1 MAQAGTVW
9 VDVRGD
15 MSKFASDV
23 AGGAKK
29 AGASVTSAL
38 GSGAKTVVSDLG
50 TAAGVTGIAIAGIG
64 AAAVKTSTD
73 FNAAMSGV
81 GAVANASAGELESLR
96 DAALKAGADT
106 VFSASEAATAQ
117 AELVKAGVSVS
128 DTLGGAL
135 TGSLSL
141 AAAGQ
146 LELADAATISAQAMN
161 IFELS
166 GADVGHI
173 ADVLAAG
180 ANKSAADVGQLG
192 DALRQGGLV
201 AKQTG
206 LSMEETVG
214 VLSLFADNALI
225 GSDAGTSLKT
235 MLQRLVPQSD
245 EAAEAMKE
253 MGLQFFDA
261 QGAFVGIDEVAAQLQ
276 TSLAGLSDEQR
287 QNALTT
293 LFGSDAVRG
302 ASILMEGGKAA
313 VDEYTAAVNDMG
325 AAQRMAAAQTDNLK
339 GDIEAFSG
347 AVETSLINIGDLSD
361 SALREITQAGTGLV
375 NVFNEFATTPAW
387 DAIERNISGLTAGA
401 GDQLDGIAD
410 GIRDVLMAIDPA
422 EIDRVFSKATEGLST
437 IREAA
442 RGAEGVIAGLGL
454 SLAGLGASA
463 VLGPLGG
470 IIPTISPITGV
481 LGGLVLGSEEGR
493 DALFELG
500 KQAAAFATGP
510 GADLLESL
518 SGLAIELSGA
528 VASALEDVGGAVID
542 AASQL
547 GPVLGDSI
555 DQLGPPLADLVE
567 SLGELTG
574 EVLPLLADFV
584 GAVLPPAVDVF
595 GAGLSVA
602 AGAVGLLAENTELLV
617 PALAA
622 VAALKFADQFRGI
635 GDVVKGAATNVGTF
649 RDAIGQ
655 IAATQNVSKLE
666 ALKGVAGATAKE
678 VGGLAGGFLAAN
690 GPLIALTGA
699 VALGATVWQNY
710 SQNVADVKDISN
722 DLSAALEQ
730 TRSEFAKTTEE
741 RSRQVFVDKDALN
754 TVNEA
759 KLSLADLTEV
769 AAAYSEEVQ
778 GLDELFEIN
787 TAGQFGD
794 PESINDFREA
804 IEELPGPVRD
814 VASAIF
820 DMYAAGDIGYQETLR
835 FFEALDELAQGTA
848 ASTEDAKDKFT
859 SMAQEAAAAGKIT
872 ADELAGILEQISTAE
887 TPDELN
893 TAFNDLAALLG
904 VTTSEAKAAA
914 DEMQRL
920 IDLIDKLSNSER
932 DADEASRRLAE
943 TRDRVTT
950 SFTENGAGIDANT
963 EAGRKNADAIQAQI
977 EASERLSEAQALL
990 DPTGQQSTLTLIA
1003 QRQAL
1008 EELAAQGLLTAEELA
1023 RLIDIYNL
1031 TDQDI
1036 QATVS
1041 ADVSQAEA
1049 SLAEVQAEFNKVK
1062 DDLEVPVQTE
1072 IQALIDQ
1079 GKYAEAEARLAQLE
1093 RDRVV
1098 SIKATVTTS
1107 ANSVVIATEK
1117 AINMDI
1123 NGNGVIG
1130 MASGGV
1136 VKNRNQIKLPGFGTD
1151 TELIMATPGE
1161 HVMPAGRVAEPGML
1175 PLLEGLRAGVIDPKS
1190 VQGYEMGGLVSDAA
1204 PVMPIELTRTSEN
1217 ELRVID
1223 SMSTAG
1229 VEQRLDTLAAHMEAL
1244 ADSMSA
1250 VATRQLPRP
1259 IIDVRATADVQ
1270 VTAQQ
1275 RARGMRS
1282 GD

>member
-9 VDVRGD
+9 VTVRGD

-29 AGASVTSAL
+29 AGTSISSAL

-50 TAAGVTGIAIAGIG
+50 TAAGVTAVAIGGIG
-64 AAAVKTSTD
+64 LAAVKTSTD

-81 GAVANASAGELESLR
+81 GAVANASVAEMESLR
-96 DAALKAGADT
+96 DAALKAGAET
-106 VFSASEAATAQ
+106 VFSASQAADAQ

-161 IFELS
+161 IFGLGGSE
-166 GADVGHI
+166 VGRI

-245 EAAEAMKE
+245 EAAEAMKA

-261 QGAFVGIDEVAAQLQ
+261 QGAFVGIDEVAGQLQ
-276 TSLAGLSDEQR
+276 TALAGLSDEQR
-287 QNALTT
+287 QSALAT

-347 AVETSLINIGDLSD
+347 AVETSLINLGDLSD
-361 SALREITQAGTGLV
+361 SALREITQAGTGMV

-387 DAIERNISGLTAGA
+387 DAIERNIEGLTAGA
-401 GDQLDGIAD
+401 GSQLDGLAD
-410 GIRDVLMAIDPA
+410 GLRDVLMSIDPA

-442 RGAEGVIAGLGL
+442 RGAEGVIAGLGV

-481 LGGLVLGSEEGR
+481 LGGLVLGSEDGR
-493 DALFELG
+493 NALLSLG
-500 KQAAAFATGP
+500 KQAGAFATGP
-510 GADLLESL
+510 GAELLDSL
-518 SGLAIELSGA
+518 SGLAVEMSGG
-528 VASALEDVGGAVID
+528 VASALEDIGGAVID
-542 AASQL
+542 AAAQL
-547 GPVLGDSI
+547 GPVLSESI

-567 SLGELTG
+567 NLGELTA
-574 EVLPLLADFV
+574 EVLPVLADLA
-584 GAVLPPAVDVF
+584 GTVLPPAVDVL
-595 GAGLSVA
+595 GAGLSIA

-622 VAALKFADQFRGI
+622 FAAIKFADQFRGI
-635 GDVVKGAATNVGTF
+635 GSAMSSAVAGVGSF

-655 IAATQNVSKLE
+655 IAATQNVSKLD
-666 ALKGVAGATAKE
+666 ALRGVAGATVKE

-699 VALGATVWQNY
+699 AVIGATVWQNY

-741 RSRQVFVDKDALN
+741 RSRQVFVDKDALD

-778 GLDELFEIN
+778 GLDELFQIN
-787 TAGQFGD
+787 TAGGG

-848 ASTEDAKDKFT
+848 ASTEAAKEKFT

-872 ADELAGILEQISTAE
+872 ADELAGILEQISNAK

-893 TAFNDLAALLG
+893 AAFNDLAALLG

-943 TRDRVTT
+943 TRDRVSK
-950 SFTENGAGIDANT
+950 SFAENGAGIDANT

-990 DPTGQQSTLTLIA
+990 DPSGQQSTLTLLA
-1003 QRQAL
+1003 QRAAL

-1041 ADVSQAEA
+1041 ADVTAAEA

-1093 RDRVV
+1093 RDRVAT
-1098 SIKATVTTS
+1098 IKVTVATA

-1130 MASGGV
+1130 RAAGGTVWPGQPFIVGEKGPELGFFPRSGGMIDA
-1136 VKNRNQIKLPGFGTD
+1136 QT
-1151 TELIMATPGE
+1151 TERLLKGE
-1161 HVMPAGRVAEPGML
+1161 SSSL
-1175 PLLEGLRAGVIDPKS
+1175 TLDPLLAEVAAQRGELRA
-1190 VQGYEMGGLVSDAA
+1190 LVDAITA
-1204 PVMPIELTRTSEN
+1204 VVTRPQ
-1217 ELRVID
+1217 
-1223 SMSTAG
+1223 A
-1229 VEQRLDTLAAHMEAL
+1229 
-1244 ADSMSA
+1244 
-1250 VATRQLPRP
+1250 RP
-1259 IIDVRATADVQ
+1259 IIDVRASSDVL

-1275 RARGMRS
+1275 RARGARS

>member
-50 TAAGVTGIAIAGIG
+50 TAAGVTAVAIGGIG
-64 AAAVKTSTD
+64 LAAVKTSTD

-81 GAVANASAGELESLR
+81 GAVANASAEDLEKLR
-96 DAALKAGADT
+96 DSALKAGADT
-106 VFSASEAATAQ
+106 VFSASQAAEAQ

-161 IFELS
+161 IFGLG
-166 GADVGHI
+166 GADVSHI

-180 ANKSAADVGQLG
+180 ANKSAADGGQRG
-192 DALRQGGLV
+192 DALRQGGLI

-245 EAAEAMKE
+245 EAAEAMKN

-347 AVETSLINIGDLSD
+347 AVETSLINLGDLSD

-493 DALFELG
+493 DALIGLG
-500 KQAAAFATGP
+500 KQAGAFATGP

-699 VALGATVWQNY
+699 AVIGATVWQNY

-741 RSRQVFVDKDALN
+741 RSRQVFVDKDALD

-787 TAGQFGD
+787 AGSGD

-848 ASTEDAKDKFT
+848 ASTEAAKEKFT

-872 ADELAGILEQISTAE
+872 ADELAGILEQISNAK

-893 TAFNDLAALLG
+893 AAFNDLAALLG
-904 VTTSEAKAAA
+904 VTESQAKAAA
-914 DEMQRL
+914 EQMQRL

-932 DADEASRRLAE
+932 DADEAGRRLAE
-943 TRDRVTT
+943 TRDRVMA
-950 SFTENGAGIDANT
+950 SFAQNGAGIDANT

-990 DPTGQQSTLTLIA
+990 DPSGQQSTLTLLA
-1003 QRQAL
+1003 QRAAL

-1130 MASGGV
+1130 RAAGGTVWPGQPFIVGEKGPELGFFPRSGGMIDA
-1136 VKNRNQIKLPGFGTD
+1136 QT
-1151 TELIMATPGE
+1151 TERLLKGE
-1161 HVMPAGRVAEPGML
+1161 SSSL
-1175 PLLEGLRAGVIDPKS
+1175 TLDPLLAEVAAQRGELRA
-1190 VQGYEMGGLVSDAA
+1190 LVDAITA
-1204 PVMPIELTRTSEN
+1204 VVTRPQ
-1217 ELRVID
+1217 
-1223 SMSTAG
+1223 A
-1229 VEQRLDTLAAHMEAL
+1229 
-1244 ADSMSA
+1244 
-1250 VATRQLPRP
+1250 RP
-1259 IIDVRATADVQ
+1259 IIDVRASSDVL

-1275 RARGMRS
+1275 RARGARS

>member
-50 TAAGVTGIAIAGIG
+50 TAAGVTAVAIGGIG
-64 AAAVKTSTD
+64 LAAVKTSTD

-81 GAVANASAGELESLR
+81 GAVANASAEDLEKLR
-96 DAALKAGADT
+96 DSALKAGADT
-106 VFSASEAATAQ
+106 VFSASQAAEAQ

-161 IFELS
+161 IFGLG
-166 GADVGHI
+166 GADVSHI

-192 DALRQGGLV
+192 DALRQGGLI

-245 EAAEAMKE
+245 EAAEAMKN

-347 AVETSLINIGDLSD
+347 AVETSLINLGDLSD

-574 EVLPLLADFV
+574 EVLPVLADLA
-584 GAVLPPAVDVF
+584 GTVLPPAVDVL
-595 GAGLSVA
+595 GAGLSIA

-622 VAALKFADQFRGI
+622 FAAIKFADQFRGI

-699 VALGATVWQNY
+699 AVIGATVWQNY

-741 RSRQVFVDKDALN
+741 RSRQVFVDKDALD

-787 TAGQFGD
+787 TAAGFGD
-794 PESINDFREA
+794 PESINDFRDA

-848 ASTEDAKDKFT
+848 ASTEAAKEKFT

-872 ADELAGILEQISTAE
+872 ADELAGILEQISNAK

-893 TAFNDLAALLG
+893 AAFNDLAALLG
-904 VTTSEAKAAA
+904 VTESQAKAAA
-914 DEMQRL
+914 EQMQRL

-932 DADEASRRLAE
+932 DADEAGRRLAE
-943 TRDRVTT
+943 TRDRVMA
-950 SFTENGAGIDANT
+950 SFAQNGAGIDANT

-990 DPTGQQSTLTLIA
+990 DPTGQQSTLTLLA
-1003 QRQAL
+1003 QRAAL

-1041 ADVSQAEA
+1041 ADVTAAEA

-1130 MASGGV
+1130 RAAGGAVWPGQPFIVGEKGPELGFFPRSGGMV
-1136 VKNRNQIKLPGFGTD
+1136 DAET
-1151 TELIMATPGE
+1151 TERLLKGE
-1161 HVMPAGRVAEPGML
+1161 SSSL
-1175 PLLEGLRAGVIDPKS
+1175 TLDPLLAEVAAQRSEIRA
-1190 VQGYEMGGLVSDAA
+1190 LVDA
-1204 PVMPIELTRTSEN
+1204 IT
-1217 ELRVID
+1217 
-1223 SMSTAG
+1223 
-1229 VEQRLDTLAAHMEAL
+1229 
-1244 ADSMSA
+1244 A
-1250 VATRQLPRP
+1250 VATRPQARP
-1259 IIDVRATADVQ
+1259 IIDVRASSDVL

-1275 RARGMRS
+1275 RARGARS

>member
-50 TAAGVTGIAIAGIG
+50 TAAGVTAVAIGGIG
-64 AAAVKTSTD
+64 LAAVKTSTD

-81 GAVANASAGELESLR
+81 GAVANASAEDLEKLR
-96 DAALKAGADT
+96 DSALKAGADT
-106 VFSASEAATAQ
+106 VFSASQAAEAQ

-161 IFELS
+161 IFGLG
-166 GADVGHI
+166 GADVSHI

-180 ANKSAADVGQLG
+180 ANKSAADVKQLG

-201 AKQTG
+201 ASQLGIG
-206 LSMEETVG
+206 LEDTIG
-214 VLSLFADNALI
+214 TLSLFADNALI
-225 GSDAGTSLKT
+225 GSDAGTSFKT
-235 MLQRLVPQSD
+235 MLQRFNPASK
-245 EAAEAMKE
+245 EAAGE
-253 MGLQFFDA
+253 MAKLGLSLYDA
-261 QGAFVGIDEVAAQLQ
+261 EGNFVGLEEAAQRLQ
-276 TSLAGLSDEQR
+276 DAMSGLTQEQR
-287 QNALTT
+287 NASMNQI
-293 LFGSDAVRG
+293 FGADAIRAANLLYEAGAAGIREYTDAV
-302 ASILMEGGKAA
+302 
-313 VDEYTAAVNDMG
+313 DDQG

-347 AVETSLINIGDLSD
+347 AVETSLINLGDLSD

-666 ALKGVAGATAKE
+666 ALRGVAGATVKE
-678 VGGLAGGFLAAN
+678 VGGLASGFLAAN

-699 VALGATVWQNY
+699 VALGAAAFQQYAEN
-710 SQNVADVKDISN
+710 SADVRQGADDLAAAIQSTRDEFEGLN
-722 DLSAALEQ
+722 DDTMRGWFE
-730 TRSEFAKTTEE
+730 
-741 RSRQVFVDKDALN
+741 DKDALDSL
-754 TVNEA
+754 NELG
-759 KLSLADLTEV
+759 LSFDEITALAIESGDAL
-769 AAAYSEEVQ
+769 S
-778 GLDELFEIN
+778 GLDTIFKDVYSNNTGTIGKFRKALDEADVPAELRDMAVALVELE
-787 TAGQFGD
+787 TASDG
-794 PESINDFREA
+794 SVN
-804 IEELPGPVRD
+804 RD
-814 VASAIF
+814 AVL
-820 DMYAAGDIGYQETLR
+820 D
-835 FFEALDELAQGTA
+835 FFEALDEVTQKTA
-848 ASTEDAKDKFT
+848 GGIDKARE
-859 SMAQEAAAAGKIT
+859 SLRSIAQEAEAAGKLT
-872 ADELAGILEQISTAE
+872 AGELTSLLDQIANAK
-887 TPDELN
+887 TPEELQAVFAKLN
-893 TAFNDLAALLG
+893 ELLG

-943 TRDRVTT
+943 TRDRVMA
-950 SFTENGAGIDANT
+950 SFAQNGAGIDANT

-990 DPTGQQSTLTLIA
+990 DPSGQQSTLTLLA
-1003 QRQAL
+1003 QRAAL

-1093 RDRVV
+1093 RDRVAT
-1098 SIKATVTTS
+1098 IKVTVATA

-1130 MASGGV
+1130 RAAGGTVWPGQPFIVGEKGPELGFFPRSGGMIDA
-1136 VKNRNQIKLPGFGTD
+1136 QT
-1151 TELIMATPGE
+1151 TERLLKGE
-1161 HVMPAGRVAEPGML
+1161 SSSL
-1175 PLLEGLRAGVIDPKS
+1175 TLDPLLAEVAAQRGELRA
-1190 VQGYEMGGLVSDAA
+1190 LVDAITA
-1204 PVMPIELTRTSEN
+1204 VVTRPQ
-1217 ELRVID
+1217 
-1223 SMSTAG
+1223 A
-1229 VEQRLDTLAAHMEAL
+1229 
-1244 ADSMSA
+1244 
-1250 VATRQLPRP
+1250 RP
-1259 IIDVRATADVQ
+1259 IIDVRASSDVL

-1275 RARGMRS
+1275 RARGARS

>member
-50 TAAGVTGIAIAGIG
+50 TAAGVTAVAIGGIG
-64 AAAVKTSTD
+64 LAAVKTSTD

-81 GAVANASAGELESLR
+81 GAVANASAEDLEKLR
-96 DAALKAGADT
+96 DSALKAGADT
-106 VFSASEAATAQ
+106 VFSASQAAEAQ

-161 IFELS
+161 IFGLG
-166 GADVGHI
+166 GADVSHI

-192 DALRQGGLV
+192 DALRQGGLI

-245 EAAEAMKE
+245 EAAEAMKN

-347 AVETSLINIGDLSD
+347 AVETSLINLGDLSD

-574 EVLPLLADFV
+574 EVLPVLADLA
-584 GAVLPPAVDVF
+584 GTVLPPAVDVL
-595 GAGLSVA
+595 GAGLSIA

-622 VAALKFADQFRGI
+622 FAAIKFADQFRGI

-666 ALKGVAGATAKE
+666 ALKGVAGATVKE

-699 VALGATVWQNY
+699 AVIGATVWQNY

-778 GLDELFEIN
+778 GLDELFQIN
-787 TAGQFGD
+787 TAGGG

-872 ADELAGILEQISTAE
+872 ADELAGILDQISNAK

-893 TAFNDLAALLG
+893 AAFNDLAALLG

-920 IDLIDKLSNSER
+920 IDLMDKLSNSER
-932 DADEASRRLAE
+932 DADEAGRRLAE
-943 TRDRVTT
+943 TRDRVMA
-950 SFTENGAGIDANT
+950 SFAQNGAGIDANT

-990 DPTGQQSTLTLIA
+990 DPTGQQSTLTLLA
-1003 QRQAL
+1003 QRAAL

-1130 MASGGV
+1130 RAAGGAVWPGQPFIVGEKGPELGFFPRSGGMV
-1136 VKNRNQIKLPGFGTD
+1136 DAET
-1151 TELIMATPGE
+1151 TERLLKGE
-1161 HVMPAGRVAEPGML
+1161 SSSL
-1175 PLLEGLRAGVIDPKS
+1175 TLDPLLAEVAAQRGELRA
-1190 VQGYEMGGLVSDAA
+1190 LVDAITA
-1204 PVMPIELTRTSEN
+1204 VVTRPQ
-1217 ELRVID
+1217 
-1223 SMSTAG
+1223 A
-1229 VEQRLDTLAAHMEAL
+1229 
-1244 ADSMSA
+1244 
-1250 VATRQLPRP
+1250 RP
-1259 IIDVRATADVQ
+1259 IIDVRASSDVL

-1275 RARGMRS
+1275 RARGARS

>member
-50 TAAGVTGIAIAGIG
+50 TAAGVTAVAIGGIG
-64 AAAVKTSTD
+64 LAAVKTSTD

-81 GAVANASAGELESLR
+81 GAVANASAEDLEKLR
-96 DAALKAGADT
+96 DSALKAGADT
-106 VFSASEAATAQ
+106 VFSASQAAEAQ

-161 IFELS
+161 IFGLG
-166 GADVGHI
+166 GADVSHI

-180 ANKSAADVGQLG
+180 ANKSAADVKQLG

-201 AKQTG
+201 ASQLGIG
-206 LSMEETVG
+206 LEDTIG
-214 VLSLFADNALI
+214 TLSLFADNALI
-225 GSDAGTSLKT
+225 GSDAGTSFKT
-235 MLQRLVPQSD
+235 MLQRFNPASK
-245 EAAEAMKE
+245 EAAGE
-253 MGLQFFDA
+253 MTKLGLSFYDA
-261 QGAFVGIDEVAAQLQ
+261 EGNFVGLEEAAQRLQ
-276 TSLAGLSDEQR
+276 DAMSGLTQEQR
-287 QNALTT
+287 NASMNQI
-293 LFGSDAVRG
+293 FGADAIRAANLLYEAGAAGIREYTDAV
-302 ASILMEGGKAA
+302 
-313 VDEYTAAVNDMG
+313 DDQG

-347 AVETSLINIGDLSD
+347 AVETSLINIGDLAD
-361 SALREITQAGTGLV
+361 SSLREITQAGTGLV

-387 DAIERNISGLTAGA
+387 DAIQRNIEGLTAGA
-401 GDQLDGIAD
+401 GSQLDGIAD

-699 VALGATVWQNY
+699 AVIGATVWQNY

-741 RSRQVFVDKDALN
+741 RSRQVFVDKDALD

-778 GLDELFEIN
+778 GLDELFQIN
-787 TAGQFGD
+787 TAGGFGD
-794 PESINDFREA
+794 PESINDFRDA

-848 ASTEDAKDKFT
+848 ASTEAAKEKFT

-872 ADELAGILEQISTAE
+872 ADELAGILEQISNAK

-893 TAFNDLAALLG
+893 AAFNDLAALLG
-904 VTTSEAKAAA
+904 VTESQAKAAA
-914 DEMQRL
+914 EQMQRL

-932 DADEASRRLAE
+932 DADEAGRRLAE
-943 TRDRVTT
+943 TRDRVMA
-950 SFTENGAGIDANT
+950 SFAQNGAGIDANT

-990 DPTGQQSTLTLIA
+990 DPTGQQSTLTLLA
-1003 QRQAL
+1003 QRAAL
-1008 EELAAQGLLTAEELA
+1008 EELATQGLLTAEELA

-1041 ADVSQAEA
+1041 ADVTAAEA

-1130 MASGGV
+1130 RAAGGTVWPGQPFIVGEKGPELGFFPRSGGMIDA
-1136 VKNRNQIKLPGFGTD
+1136 QT
-1151 TELIMATPGE
+1151 TERLLKGE
-1161 HVMPAGRVAEPGML
+1161 SSSL
-1175 PLLEGLRAGVIDPKS
+1175 TLDPLLAEVAAQRGELRA
-1190 VQGYEMGGLVSDAA
+1190 LVDAITA
-1204 PVMPIELTRTSEN
+1204 VVTRPQ
-1217 ELRVID
+1217 
-1223 SMSTAG
+1223 A
-1229 VEQRLDTLAAHMEAL
+1229 
-1244 ADSMSA
+1244 
-1250 VATRQLPRP
+1250 RP
-1259 IIDVRATADVQ
+1259 IIDVRASSDVL

-1275 RARGMRS
+1275 RARGARS

>member
-9 VDVRGD
+9 VTVRGD

-50 TAAGVTGIAIAGIG
+50 TAAGVTSLAIGGIG
-64 AAAVKTSTD
+64 LAAVKTSTD

-106 VFSASEAATAQ
+106 VFSASEAASAQ

-161 IFELS
+161 IFGLG
-166 GADVGHI
+166 GADVSHI

-245 EAAEAMKE
+245 EAAEAMKA

-287 QNALTT
+287 QSALAT

-325 AAQRMAAAQTDNLK
+325 AAQRMSAAQTDNLK

-347 AVETSLINIGDLSD
+347 AVETSLINLGDLSD
-361 SALREITQAGTGLV
+361 SALREITQAGTGMV

-387 DAIERNISGLTAGA
+387 DAIERNIEGLTAGA
-401 GDQLDGIAD
+401 GSQLDGLAD
-410 GIRDVLMAIDPA
+410 GLRDVLMSIDPA

-442 RGAEGVIAGLGL
+442 RGAEGVIAGLGV

-481 LGGLVLGSEEGR
+481 LGGLVLGSEGGR
-493 DALFELG
+493 NALIGLG
-500 KQAAAFATGP
+500 KQAGAFATGP
-510 GADLLESL
+510 GADLLDSL
-518 SGLAIELSGA
+518 SGLAVEMSGA
-528 VASALEDVGGAVID
+528 VTSALEDVGGAVID
-542 AASQL
+542 AAGQL
-547 GPVLGDSI
+547 GPVLSESI

-567 SLGELTG
+567 NLGELTA
-574 EVLPLLADFV
+574 EVLPVLADLA
-584 GAVLPPAVDVF
+584 GTVLPPAVDVL

-602 AGAVGLLAENTELLV
+602 AGAVGLLADNTELLI
-617 PALAA
+617 PALATF
-622 VAALKFADQFRGI
+622 AAIKFADQFRGI
-635 GDVVKGAATNVGTF
+635 GSAMSTAVEGVGSF

-666 ALKGVAGATAKE
+666 ALRGVAGATVKE

-699 VALGATVWQNY
+699 VALGAAAFQQYAEN
-710 SQNVADVKDISN
+710 SADVRQGADDLAAAIQSTRDEFEGLN
-722 DLSAALEQ
+722 DDTMRGWFE
-730 TRSEFAKTTEE
+730 
-741 RSRQVFVDKDALN
+741 DKDALDSLN
-754 TVNEA
+754 ELGLSFDEITALAIESGDAVSGLDTIFKDVYANNTGTIGKFRKALDDADVPAEIRDMAVALVELETASDGTVNRDA
-759 KLSLADLTEV
+759 V
-769 AAAYSEEVQ
+769 
-778 GLDELFEIN
+778 LD
-787 TAGQFGD
+787 
-794 PESINDFREA
+794 
-804 IEELPGPVRD
+804 
-814 VASAIF
+814 
-820 DMYAAGDIGYQETLR
+820 
-835 FFEALDELAQGTA
+835 FFEALDEVTQKTA
-848 ASTEDAKDKFT
+848 GGIDKARE
-859 SMAQEAAAAGKIT
+859 SLRSIAQEAEAAGKLT
-872 ADELAGILEQISTAE
+872 AGELTSLLDQIANAK
-887 TPDELN
+887 TPEELQAVFAKLN
-893 TAFNDLAALLG
+893 ELLG
-904 VTTSEAKAAA
+904 VTTSQAKAAA

-943 TRDRVTT
+943 TRDRVTA

-977 EASERLSEAQALL
+977 EASERLAEAQALL
-990 DPTGQQSTLTLIA
+990 DPTGQQSTLTLLA
-1003 QRQAL
+1003 QRAAL

-1041 ADVSQAEA
+1041 ADVTAAEA

-1062 DDLEVPVQTE
+1062 DDLETPVQTE

-1079 GKYAEAEARLAQLE
+1079 GKYAEAEAKLAQLE

-1098 SIKATVTTS
+1098 SIKATITTAVGGVVAEVEKVTG
-1107 ANSVVIATEK
+1107 I
-1117 AINMDI
+1117 DI
-1123 NGNGVIG
+1123 NANGVIG
-1130 MASGGV
+1130 RAAGGPVWPGQPFLVGEDGPELGFFPRNGQIIDAETTERLLSPDPQALTLDPLLAEVRALREAIGSSASTGV
-1136 VKNRNQIKLPGFGTD
+1136 TIGDVTVVTP
-1151 TELIMATPGE
+1151 EPEATP
-1161 HVMPAGRVAEPGML
+1161 
-1175 PLLEGLRAGVIDPKS
+1175 
-1190 VQGYEMGGLVSDAA
+1190 
-1204 PVMPIELTRTSEN
+1204 
-1217 ELRVID
+1217 
-1223 SMSTAG
+1223 
-1229 VEQRLDTLAAHMEAL
+1229 
-1244 ADSMSA
+1244 
-1250 VATRQLPRP
+1250 RQL
-1259 IIDVRATADVQ
+1259 VRAALL
-1270 VTAQQ
+1270 AK
-1275 RARGMRS
+1275 AML
-1282 GD
+1282 

>member
-161 IFELS
+161 IFEL
-166 GADVGHI
+166 GGQDVSHI

-794 PESINDFREA
+794 PESINDFRDA

-1130 MASGGV
+1130 RAAGGTVWPGQPFIVGEKGPELGFFPRSGGMIDA
-1136 VKNRNQIKLPGFGTD
+1136 QT
-1151 TELIMATPGE
+1151 TERLLKGE
-1161 HVMPAGRVAEPGML
+1161 SSSL
-1175 PLLEGLRAGVIDPKS
+1175 TLDPLLAEVAAQRGELRA
-1190 VQGYEMGGLVSDAA
+1190 LVDAITA
-1204 PVMPIELTRTSEN
+1204 VVTRPQ
-1217 ELRVID
+1217 
-1223 SMSTAG
+1223 A
-1229 VEQRLDTLAAHMEAL
+1229 
-1244 ADSMSA
+1244 
-1250 VATRQLPRP
+1250 RP
-1259 IIDVRATADVQ
+1259 IIDVRASSDVL

>member
-50 TAAGVTGIAIAGIG
+50 TAAGVTAVAIGGIG
-64 AAAVKTSTD
+64 LAAVKTSTD

-81 GAVANASAGELESLR
+81 GAVANASAEDLEKLR
-96 DAALKAGADT
+96 DSALKAGADT
-106 VFSASEAATAQ
+106 VFSASQAAEAQ

-161 IFELS
+161 IFELG
-166 GADVGHI
+166 GADVSHI

-192 DALRQGGLV
+192 DALRQGGLI

-302 ASILMEGGKAA
+302 ASILMEGGKTA

-500 KQAAAFATGP
+500 KQAGAFATGP

-699 VALGATVWQNY
+699 AVIGATVWQNY

-741 RSRQVFVDKDALN
+741 RSRQVFVDKDALD

-848 ASTEDAKDKFT
+848 ASTEAAKEKFT

-872 ADELAGILEQISTAE
+872 ADELAGILEQISNAK

-893 TAFNDLAALLG
+893 AAFNDLAALLG
-904 VTTSEAKAAA
+904 VTESQAKAAA
-914 DEMQRL
+914 EQMQRL

-943 TRDRVTT
+943 TRDRVMA
-950 SFTENGAGIDANT
+950 SFAQNGAGIDANT

-990 DPTGQQSTLTLIA
+990 DPSGQQSTLTLLA
-1003 QRQAL
+1003 QRAAL

-1093 RDRVV
+1093 RDRVAT
-1098 SIKATVTTS
+1098 IKVAVATA

-1130 MASGGV
+1130 RAAGGTVWPGQPFIVGEKGPELGFFPRSGGMIDA
-1136 VKNRNQIKLPGFGTD
+1136 QT
-1151 TELIMATPGE
+1151 TERLLKGE
-1161 HVMPAGRVAEPGML
+1161 SSSL
-1175 PLLEGLRAGVIDPKS
+1175 TLDPLLAEVAAQRGELRA
-1190 VQGYEMGGLVSDAA
+1190 LVDAITA
-1204 PVMPIELTRTSEN
+1204 VVTRPQ
-1217 ELRVID
+1217 
-1223 SMSTAG
+1223 A
-1229 VEQRLDTLAAHMEAL
+1229 
-1244 ADSMSA
+1244 
-1250 VATRQLPRP
+1250 RP
-1259 IIDVRATADVQ
+1259 IIDVRASSDVL

-1275 RARGMRS
+1275 RARGARS

>member
-50 TAAGVTGIAIAGIG
+50 TAAGVTAVAIGGIG
-64 AAAVKTSTD
+64 LAAVKTSTD

-81 GAVANASAGELESLR
+81 GAVANASAEDLEKLR
-96 DAALKAGADT
+96 DSALKAGADT
-106 VFSASEAATAQ
+106 VFSASQAAEAQ

-161 IFELS
+161 IFGLG
-166 GADVGHI
+166 GADVSHI

-192 DALRQGGLV
+192 DALRQGGLI

-245 EAAEAMKE
+245 EAAEAMKN

-347 AVETSLINIGDLSD
+347 AVETSLINLGDLSD

-493 DALFELG
+493 DALIGLG
-500 KQAAAFATGP
+500 KQAGAFATGP

-699 VALGATVWQNY
+699 AVIGATVWQNY

-741 RSRQVFVDKDALN
+741 RSRQVFVDKDALD

-787 TAGQFGD
+787 AGSGD

-848 ASTEDAKDKFT
+848 ASTEAAKEKFT

-872 ADELAGILEQISTAE
+872 ADELAGILEQISNAK

-893 TAFNDLAALLG
+893 AAFNDLAALLG
-904 VTTSEAKAAA
+904 VTESQAKAAA

-943 TRDRVTT
+943 TRDRVMA
-950 SFTENGAGIDANT
+950 SFAQNGAGIDANT

-990 DPTGQQSTLTLIA
+990 DPSGQQSTLTLLA
-1003 QRQAL
+1003 QRAAL

-1049 SLAEVQAEFNKVK
+1049 SLAEVQAEFSKVK

-1093 RDRVV
+1093 RDRVAT
-1098 SIKATVTTS
+1098 IKVTVATA

-1130 MASGGV
+1130 RAAGGTVWPGQPFIVGEKGPELGFFPRSGGMIDA
-1136 VKNRNQIKLPGFGTD
+1136 QT
-1151 TELIMATPGE
+1151 TERLLKGE
-1161 HVMPAGRVAEPGML
+1161 SSSL
-1175 PLLEGLRAGVIDPKS
+1175 TLDPLLAEVAAQRGELRA
-1190 VQGYEMGGLVSDAA
+1190 LVDAITA
-1204 PVMPIELTRTSEN
+1204 VVTRPQ
-1217 ELRVID
+1217 
-1223 SMSTAG
+1223 A
-1229 VEQRLDTLAAHMEAL
+1229 
-1244 ADSMSA
+1244 
-1250 VATRQLPRP
+1250 RP
-1259 IIDVRATADVQ
+1259 IIDVRASSDVL

-1275 RARGMRS
+1275 RARGARS

>member
-50 TAAGVTGIAIAGIG
+50 TAAGVTAVAIGGIG
-64 AAAVKTSTD
+64 LAAVKTSTD

-81 GAVANASAGELESLR
+81 GAVANASAEDLEKLR
-96 DAALKAGADT
+96 DSALKAGADT
-106 VFSASEAATAQ
+106 VFSASQAAEAQ

-161 IFELS
+161 IFGLG
-166 GADVGHI
+166 GADVSHI

-192 DALRQGGLV
+192 DALRQGGLI

-347 AVETSLINIGDLSD
+347 AVETSLINIGDLAD
-361 SALREITQAGTGLV
+361 SSLREITQAGTGLV

-699 VALGATVWQNY
+699 AVIGATVWQNY

-741 RSRQVFVDKDALN
+741 RSRQVFVDKDALD

-794 PESINDFREA
+794 PESINDFRDA

-848 ASTEDAKDKFT
+848 ASTEAAKEKFT

-872 ADELAGILEQISTAE
+872 ADELAGILEQISNAK

-893 TAFNDLAALLG
+893 AAFNDLAALLG
-904 VTTSEAKAAA
+904 VTESQAKAAA
-914 DEMQRL
+914 EQMQRL

-932 DADEASRRLAE
+932 DADEAGRRLAE
-943 TRDRVTT
+943 TRDRVMA
-950 SFTENGAGIDANT
+950 SFAQNGAGIDANT

-990 DPTGQQSTLTLIA
+990 DPSGQQSTLTLLA
-1003 QRQAL
+1003 QRAAL

-1093 RDRVV
+1093 RDRVAT
-1098 SIKATVTTS
+1098 IKVTVATA

-1130 MASGGV
+1130 RAAGGTVWPGQPFIVGEKGPELGFFPRSGGMIDA
-1136 VKNRNQIKLPGFGTD
+1136 QT
-1151 TELIMATPGE
+1151 TERLLKGE
-1161 HVMPAGRVAEPGML
+1161 SSSL
-1175 PLLEGLRAGVIDPKS
+1175 TLDPLLAEVAAQRGELRA
-1190 VQGYEMGGLVSDAA
+1190 LVDAITA
-1204 PVMPIELTRTSEN
+1204 VVTRPQ
-1217 ELRVID
+1217 
-1223 SMSTAG
+1223 A
-1229 VEQRLDTLAAHMEAL
+1229 
-1244 ADSMSA
+1244 
-1250 VATRQLPRP
+1250 RP
-1259 IIDVRATADVQ
+1259 IIDVRASSDVL

-1275 RARGMRS
+1275 RARGARS